1 MGRKTS
7 PGPRKS
13 SSKEAA
19 TKTAS
24 RSFKIKNELG
34 LHARAAA
41 LFVKTASKFKAEISI
56 KKGAHEVNGK
66 SIMGLL
72 MLAAGH
78 GTEIQLAANG
88 PDAPRALQELGG
100 LIENRFGEK

>member
-1 MGRKTS
+1 MVKKTS
-7 PGPRKS
+7 PGPRRS
-13 SSKEAA
+13 SGKEAA

-24 RSFKIKNELG
+24 QSFKIKNELG

-41 LFVKTASKFKAEISI
+41 LFVKAASKFRAEISI
-56 KKGAHEVNGK
+56 RKGAQKVNGK

-72 MLAAGH
+72 MLAAGR

-88 PDAPRALQELGG
+88 PDAPQAVEELGG